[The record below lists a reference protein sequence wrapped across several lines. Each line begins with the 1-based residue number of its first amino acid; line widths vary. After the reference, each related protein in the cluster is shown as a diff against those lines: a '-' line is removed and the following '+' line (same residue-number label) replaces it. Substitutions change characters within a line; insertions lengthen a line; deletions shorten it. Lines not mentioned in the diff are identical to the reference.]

1 MEIHQLQ
8 YAVAVAKYKSF
19 TQAANAINISQPSL
33 SLQINK
39 LEEELGIKIFERT
52 TRTVRLTPAGTDFIK
67 HALRILSEV
76 EQAKQTIQEHLST
89 NRGYIKVGLFPVI
102 SHYHLTTTISQF
114 QKNYPGIKLDF
125 IEYECEKLHSMILAS
140 EIDIAILSETRVDP
154 RVQLVRLINDKLVLV
169 TSNLHPLATRQSV
182 LLTEL
187 ANEKFI
193 IPNQDSGLFNN
204 FIQACHAA
212 HFEPKIL
219 YQCNQVE
226 TILAF
231 VCDGLGVT
239 LLSTSVVSNYK
250 HYDIACVPVTPTIA
264 RRISLAYLKDEKLS
278 PALSVFIKYFQ
289 NQHHA
294 QS

>member
-1 MEIHQLQ
+1 M
-8 YAVAVAKYKSF
+8 V
-19 TQAANAINISQPSL
+19 
-33 SLQINK
+33 
-39 LEEELGIKIFERT
+39 
-52 TRTVRLTPAGTDFIK
+52 
-67 HALRILSEV
+67 
-76 EQAKQTIQEHLST
+76 
-89 NRGYIKVGLFPVI
+89 
-102 SHYHLTTTISQF
+102 
-114 QKNYPGIKLDF
+114 
-125 IEYECEKLHSMILAS
+125 LAS

-154 RVQLVRLINDKLVLV
+154 KVRLVRLINDKLVLV
-169 TSNLHPLATRQSV
+169 TSNLHPLATKQTI

-187 ANEKFI
+187 SNEKFI
-193 IPNQDSGLFNN
+193 IPNRDSGLYKN

-212 HFEPKIL
+212 QFEPKIL

-250 HYDIACVPVTPTIA
+250 HYDISCIPVKPSIA

>member
-140 EIDIAILSETRVDP
+140 EIDIAILSET
-154 RVQLVRLINDKLVLV
+154 
-169 TSNLHPLATRQSV
+169 
-182 LLTEL
+182 
-187 ANEKFI
+187 
-193 IPNQDSGLFNN
+193 G
-204 FIQACHAA
+204 
-212 HFEPKIL
+212 
-219 YQCNQVE
+219 
-226 TILAF
+226 
-231 VCDGLGVT
+231 
-239 LLSTSVVSNYK
+239 
-250 HYDIACVPVTPTIA
+250 
-264 RRISLAYLKDEKLS
+264 
-278 PALSVFIKYFQ
+278 
-289 NQHHA
+289 
-294 QS
+294 